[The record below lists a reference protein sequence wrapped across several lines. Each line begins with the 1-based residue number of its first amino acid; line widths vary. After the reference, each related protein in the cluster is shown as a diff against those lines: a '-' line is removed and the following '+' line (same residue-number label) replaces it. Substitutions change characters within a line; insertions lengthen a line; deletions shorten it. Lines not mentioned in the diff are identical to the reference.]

1 MNWNAGPK
9 SVRFSR
15 TRGQPPIPRP
25 RGRLPFSATRAF
37 PTPRFAGNAG
47 RIHRKRRPDRDADP
61 GARAPLAILPPLPR
75 PPTAYSR
82 SRTGRPHRREDV
94 ANRKR
99 AFPSRIA
106 ARPPLP
112 PPGPTGT
119 GTLENPLGRR
129 RPVTPPSRRSS
140 MGKASGPHR
149 RARTGRTPS
158 RSLPPRP
165 ARPGR
170 RFPGAAP
177 VFGRGTLSQSRT
189 RSGPEIPGRGTA
201 AGCFADANPGRPP
214 ETLGKT
220 PVAYPLLLPSSRN
233 RRPVRATP
241 RRGPADADTAS
252 LDRTRTKATTTPRRS
267 HNGS

>member
-37 PTPRFAGNAG
+37 PTPRFVGNAG
-47 RIHRKRRPDRDADP
+47 RIHRERLPDRDADP
-61 GARAPLAILPPLPR
+61 GARAPLGVPSPLPR
-75 PPTAYSR
+75 PRQHTPAPGPAGRIVGRMSPTENALSPPA
-82 SRTGRPHRREDV
+82 SLQDLPCP
-94 ANRKR
+94 A
-99 AFPSRIA
+99 P
-106 ARPPLP
+106 ARPEPARWKIQF
-112 PPGPTGT
+112 
-119 GTLENPLGRR
+119 GRR

-189 RSGPEIPGRGTA
+189 RSGPEIPGRGAA
-201 AGCFADANPGRPP
+201 AGRFADANPGRPP

>member
-112 PPGPTGT
+112 PRPDRNRHFGKSTRSAAACDAPFQKKQHGESVRPPPSRPDRTNAIPIVAAAPRPTRKAFSGGGPGVRPRNTVAKPNMIRPGNPGT
-119 GTLENPLGRR
+119 RDRR
-129 RPVTPPSRRSS
+129 RPLCGRKPRPPARNTGQNPGGISLASS
-140 MGKASGPHR
+140 LLTQQAAGPRHAK
-149 RARTGRTPS
+149 ARTGRC
-158 RSLPPRP
+158 RHRI
-165 ARPGR
+165 A
-170 RFPGAAP
+170 
-177 VFGRGTLSQSRT
+177 
-189 RSGPEIPGRGTA
+189 
-201 AGCFADANPGRPP
+201 
-214 ETLGKT
+214 
-220 PVAYPLLLPSSRN
+220 
-233 RRPVRATP
+233 
-241 RRGPADADTAS
+241 
-252 LDRTRTKATTTPRRS
+252 
-267 HNGS
+267 